1 MGFVFCFVFFSW
13 VVGWGRPL
21 LYLRVYLSDSGL
33 RNALRP
39 HSDL

>member
-1 MGFVFCFVFFSW
+1 MWVLVFFFFSW
-13 VVGWGRPL
+13 EEGRGRPL